1 MSIKIIDGD
10 LFTTNAKII
19 CHQVNCQGE
28 MNTGVAQQVREKFP
42 HVYEEYKG
50 YVEAFRE
57 VVERSTG
64 GYFKLKLDD
73 LLGVVYATPIKKQN
87 CFFYVDDC
95 FNQKFVGYKMVESN
109 QYIANLF
116 AQANYG
122 YDGKM
127 YTDLQA
133 LKGCFTAIRDV
144 IQSENVLTQ
153 ENVLH
158 NATIAMPYKIGCCR
172 GGADWEKEVFP
183 MIQEVFK
190 DCDVELWRWDRG

>member
-1 MSIKIIDGD
+1 MPIKIIDGD

-28 MNTGVAQQVREKFP
+28 MNTGVAQQVKEKFP

-50 YVEAFRE
+50 YVEAYRK
-57 VVERSTG
+57 VVERFTG

-73 LLGVVYATPIKKQN
+73 LLGVVYATPTKKQN
-87 CFFYVDDC
+87 WFFYVDSC
-95 FNQKFVGYKMVESN
+95 FNQKFVGYKMVDSN

-127 YTDLQA
+127 YTDLGA
-133 LKGCFTAIRDV
+133 LKNCFIKVRDMT
-144 IQSENVLTQ
+144 NLK
-153 ENVLH
+153 NNLR
-158 NATIAMPYKIGCCR
+158 NASIAMPYKIGCCR
-172 GGADWEKEVFP
+172 GAADWEHEVFP

>member
-1 MSIKIIDGD
+1 MPIKIIDGD

-50 YVEAFRE
+50 YVEAYRK
-57 VVERSTG
+57 VVERFTG

-73 LLGVVYATPIKKQN
+73 LLGVVYFSPVKKQERYLYR
-87 CFFYVDDC
+87 FDGGFRQELIGYVDS
-95 FNQKFVGYKMVESN
+95 E

-127 YTDLQA
+127 YIDLGA
-133 LKGCFTAIRDV
+133 LKNCFIKVRDMT
-144 IQSENVLTQ
+144 ELKNNLY
-153 ENVLH
+153 
-158 NATIAMPYKIGCCR
+158 NASIAMPYKIGCCR
-172 GGADWEKEVFP
+172 GGADWEHEVFP
-183 MIQEVFK
+183 MIKEVFQG
-190 DCDVELWRWDRG
+190 CNVELWRWDRG

>member
-28 MNTGVAQQVREKFP
+28 MNTGVAQQVKEKFP
-42 HVYEEYKG
+42 HIYEEYKG
-50 YVEAFRE
+50 YVEAYRK
-57 VVERSTG
+57 VVERFTG

-73 LLGVVYATPIKKQN
+73 LLGVVYATPTKKQN
-87 CFFYVDDC
+87 WFFYVDSC
-95 FNQKFVGYKMVESN
+95 FNQKFVGYKMVDSN

-127 YTDLQA
+127 YTDLGA
-133 LKGCFTAIRDV
+133 LKNCFIKVRDMT
-144 IQSENVLTQ
+144 NLK
-153 ENVLH
+153 NNLR
-158 NATIAMPYKIGCCR
+158 NASIAMPYKIGCCR
-172 GGADWEKEVFP
+172 GGADWDKDVYP
-183 MIQEVFK
+183 MIQDVFK